1 MEEKNKDNSGVL
13 YGFLAVLY
21 AVIQYGWAV
30 AVTVY
35 YREKGMLEYVSAPDG
50 YLPLFFSNL
59 LLSLPMAF
67 VFIGSKIRYRR
78 NFGEEL
84 EYVKTDRYVFTL
96 LLTTI
101 YTFMLPLGVVVS
113 SSPTRGA
120 YAWFYY
126 IFFISFFEEFLYRG
140 LIPTYMERSNLPK
153 ALIYILP
160 SLFYAL
166 YQTALPFGRSGF
178 SVDVLITTI
187 PNIVLSIVLHYLL
200 YAAKKWTG
208 AMWLPI
214 VLHAIIEFSI
224 YLVFLQ

>member
-35 YREKGMLEYVSAPDG
+35 YRENGMLEYVSTPDG
-50 YLPLFFSNL
+50 YLPLFFSNFL
-59 LLSLPMAF
+59 LALPMAF

-78 NFGEEL
+78 NFEEEL
-84 EYVKTDRYVFTL
+84 DYVKTDRYVFTL
-96 LLTTI
+96 LLTTV
-101 YTFMLPLGVVVS
+101 YTFMLPLGIVLS

-140 LIPTYMERSNLPK
+140 LIPTFMERSSFPK
-153 ALIYILP
+153 WLIYILP
-160 SLFYAL
+160 SLLYAL

-178 SVDVLITTI
+178 SVEVLITVL
-187 PNIVLSIVLHYLL
+187 PNIILSIALHYLL
-200 YAAKKWTG
+200 YAAKKWSG

-214 VLHAIIEFSI
+214 VLHALIEFFL
-224 YLVFLQ
+224 YLIFLK

>member
-1 MEEKNKDNSGVL
+1 MEEKNKDKSGVL
-13 YGFLAVLY
+13 YGFLAVIY
-21 AVIQYGWAV
+21 AVIQYGWTAT
-30 AVTVY
+30 VTVY
-35 YREKGMLEYVSAPDG
+35 YREKGVLEFVSTTDG

-67 VFIGSKIRYRR
+67 VFIGSKMRYRR

-113 SSPTRGA
+113 SSPTKGA

-153 ALIYILP
+153 VLIYILP

-178 SVDVLITTI
+178 SVEVLITTV
-187 PNIVLSIVLHYLL
+187 PNIVLSIALHYLL
-200 YAAKKWTG
+200 YAAKKWSG

-214 VLHAIIEFSI
+214 ILHAIIEFSI

>member
-1 MEEKNKDNSGVL
+1 MQERNKDNSGVL

-35 YREKGMLEYVSAPDG
+35 YREKGLLSYVSTPDG

-59 LLSLPMAF
+59 LLALPMAF
-67 VFIGSKIRYRR
+67 VFIGSKLRYRR
-78 NFGEEL
+78 DFEEQL
-84 EYVKTDRYVFTL
+84 DYVKTDRYVLTL
-96 LLTTI
+96 FLTTI
-101 YTFMLPLGVVVS
+101 YTFMLPIGVVLS

-140 LIPTYMERSNLPK
+140 LIPTFMEKSNLP
-153 ALIYILP
+153 LVLVYILP

-178 SVDVLITTI
+178 KIEVLLAVL
-187 PNIVLSIVLHYLL
+187 PNIIFSIALHYLL
-200 YAAKKWTG
+200 YAAKRWSG

-214 VLHAIIEFSI
+214 IVHAIIEFFI